1 MNYPRTNYEM
11 SKDDLDAIL
20 AACKSTPV
28 MMIGDYESFED
39 AVAKLGKAFVLGGNY
54 LMTSAIDGDA
64 ND

>member
-1 MNYPRTNYEM
+1 MTDTKGNANECPSGELLRLTT
-11 SKDDLDAIL
+11 LDGVL
-20 AACKSTPV
+20 
-28 MMIGDYESFED
+28 IGDYESFED